1 MGAFSHRTFVRN
13 ESFTRSR
20 RLMEVPRSLPCRI
33 NRKLLH
39 RSDVVNW
46 PIGEDCCRCQTSP
59 VTEVLRPCKRR
70 PEGRLV
76 FPLYEQVQ
84 WTGLQQAGTSMVAE
98 HVGIADIALQHLHRL
113 VPRYVTH
120 FEHAGAAAG
129 CARQEAGAQ
138 AVGAIIGG
146 VEPELAGVAFGEV
159 AYALCREPRLAH
171 LILRI
176 RAGAIDIDAKKAAE

>member
-1 MGAFSHRTFVRN
+1 MPKAA
-13 ESFTRSR
+13 
-20 RLMEVPRSLPCRI
+20 
-33 NRKLLH
+33 
-39 RSDVVNW
+39 
-46 PIGEDCCRCQTSP
+46 
-59 VTEVLRPCKRR
+59 RR
-70 PEGRLV
+70 PPR
-76 FPLYEQVQ
+76 FFLYSRVQ
-84 WTGLQQAGTSMVAE
+84 WRGSQRAGAGMVAE
-98 HVGIADIALQHLHRL
+98 HVGVAHIALQDLHRL
-113 VPRYVTH
+113 VPPYVTH